1 MKITKQQLC
10 EVLNLI
16 NNITES
22 EVGYNIERG
31 TLKDTITIF
40 YCDRYGCGCSADI
53 YVCNGIVENPRISE
67 LEKEIRETED
77 RLAKLKGEFA
87 ELKKED

>member
-1 MKITKQQLC
+1 MIIMKITKQQLC

-40 YCDRYGCGCSADI
+40 YCDRYG
-53 YVCNGIVENPRISE
+53 ISE
-67 LEKEIRETED
+67 LEKEILETEE